1 MIAGRYENP
10 GNDNGMVVLYVRDLQ
25 PVLFGATYRY
35 FVVRFNAQR
44 EIDQIIPAGEVTLPS
59 L

>member
-1 MIAGRYENP
+1 
-10 GNDNGMVVLYVRDLQ
+10 LQ
-25 PVLFGATYRY
+25 PVIAGATYRY
-35 FVVRFNAQR
+35 FVVRFKATR